1 MQPAGISRHFG
12 FARPNASRMVC
23 REFLRGEQHP
33 HDLAAVLVMLEN
45 FLTDELT
52 FAVAVGGEPN
62 PFCGP
67 MPREWL

>member
-1 MQPAGISRHFG
+1 MQPAGIFG
-12 FARPNASRMVC
+12 IWFCATERVTDGLQI
-23 REFLRGEQHP
+23 LRGEQHP

-67 MPREWL
+67 